1 MSPAYVWTIIVGMA
15 LTNYVLRAA
24 PFVALSR
31 VELPGWAR
39 RWLDYVPVS
48 VMAALVVSEVLRP
61 GGTWMV
67 PWHNP
72 YLWAA
77 TGTGFVF
84 WKWRSL
90 IGATLV
96 GLVLFIAL
104 RWLLGFVPF

>member
-1 MSPAYVWTIIVGMA
+1 MSPVYVWTIILGMA

-24 PFVALSR
+24 PFLALSR
-31 VELPGWAR
+31 VELPDWAR
-39 RWLDYVPVS
+39 RWLDFVPVS
-48 VMAALVVSEVLRP
+48 VMAALVVSEVVRP
-61 GGTWMV
+61 GGTWLL

-77 TGTGFVF
+77 IGTGFVF

-96 GLVLFIAL
+96 GLALFIAL
-104 RWLLGFVPF
+104 RWALGFLPL